1 MYIEHLVPKYL
12 AILSSPRCFI
22 ARLRYPKL
30 VSFGLMAN
38 LNFLSKKG
46 IFHDVDC
53 IVDVGANIGQFAFMA
68 HTVMPS
74 LPIYSFE
81 PDSTCF
87 KELKQTFADHE
98 IRGECYPVALSDKQG
113 SVNLNVYES
122 SANNSTLLR
131 ENESALQ
138 VNKVDCSTLDIL
150 DKQLEAFKCLYLKI
164 DVQGAE
170 ISVLRGAS
178 QFLKRCKFVQLEVSL
193 VNAYIGNAH
202 IADIMSV
209 MRSEGFSCWEIV
221 DVLRKRK
228 SDNLGILEMDMLF
241 IEDKFLDEN

>member
-22 ARLRYPKL
+22 TRLRYPKL

-46 IFHDVDC
+46 IFSGVDG

-68 HTVMPS
+68 HTVMPH

-81 PDSTCF
+81 PDPTCF
-87 KELKQTFADHE
+87 KELKQTFASHE
-98 IRGECYPVALSDKQG
+98 IAGECFSNALAEKQG
-113 SVNLNVYES
+113 IINLNVYES
-122 SANNSTLLR
+122 SANNSILLR
-131 ENESALQ
+131 ENERALEI
-138 VNKVDCSTLDIL
+138 KEVDCSTLDIF
-150 DKQLEAFKCLYLKI
+150 DEQLSALKCLYLKI

-170 ISVLRGAS
+170 LSVLRGAS

-193 VNAYIGNAH
+193 VNAYSGNAH

-209 MRSEGFSCWEIV
+209 MHLAGFSCWEIL

-228 SDNLGILEMDMLF
+228 PNHLGILEMDMLF
-241 IEDKFLDEN
+241 VRDKVSDEN

>member
-12 AILSSPRCFI
+12 AILSSPSCFI
-22 ARLRYPKL
+22 TRLRYPTL

-38 LNFLSKKG
+38 LNFLRKKG
-46 IFHDVDC
+46 VFDEVDA

-81 PDSTCF
+81 PDPACF
-87 KELKQTFADHE
+87 KELKQTFANHE
-98 IRGECYPVALSDKQG
+98 IDGECFSVALTDKQG
-113 SVNLNVYES
+113 SIDLNVYES
-122 SANNSTLLR
+122 SANNSILLR
-131 ENESALQ
+131 DNESAREIK
-138 VNKVDCSTLDIL
+138 KVDCSTLDVF
-150 DKQLEAFKCLYLKI
+150 DKKLSALEHIYLKV

-170 ISVLRGAS
+170 LSVLRGAS

-193 VNAYIGNAH
+193 VNAYSGNAH

-209 MRSEGFSCWEIV
+209 MRSEGFSCWEIL

-228 SDNLGILEMDMLF
+228 AKNLGIFEMDMLF
-241 IEDKFLDEN
+241 VKNKGLDEN